1 MLQKKRKAEDNLND
15 TINKEIVNLNEEI
28 KNNTI
33 NNNNDNIEVKIEEKD
48 KGKKNKK
55 DKKKKKDDK
64 KDNEDNEKDSIKKD
78 EQIDEKNN
86 NIIEENI
93 IENSDKKNNNSEKK
107 TKDNNSNNILNYF
120 KPKIKSS
127 LSSNNNLNRMSSTF
141 TFGRTESNNIE
152 IENNIN
158 EENLNNNLLIN
169 KNQNDNK
176 ENNSNQLFPFEIKNN
191 SLSFKEEYLRPDIP
205 EKIRNY
211 YLLSS
216 NDITKENYIFQLQN
230 YFSEIKK
237 TQYQNH
243 KQKTNT
249 MKIIFIHDSFM
260 QNKKFPEVK
269 SSKIKGKNPFSKDEY
284 LIDYDKDSEDEFMEE
299 NAEDIKSSDKEEE
312 DEEEEEDEGK
322 EEIDKFIVPDGHLSE
337 DEISEKDILE
347 ERKMFENSRG
357 KVGGIKDILSIRND
371 YKKPVIIDFQKE
383 IKNNDDKYK
392 LLINKLSISIFKSY
406 NVKDDF
412 NNNIDDDN
420 NIENNDFPI
429 KFVNKTKKNL
439 GYKDSIKN
447 HFEDIIRAI
456 HGSFDTKEQVTIM
469 LNEKYPDLSKKTLH
483 NFFRDKC
490 IKYKHNVNQKK
501 YWIVKHETLNE
512 LNLSQNEIQKILDKN
527 FNEFEEKE
535 KKRLE
540 EVELNRQKNGID
552 KVEKKNDEK
561 ENENS
566 NINTS
571 KKKQK
576 KKKIIIKKEV
586 QENKNENK
594 NGNLIELKE
603 ENNNKKN
610 SQSKESSEKK
620 KRKKNSK
627 KLVLNNMLITN
638 FSLMSPNKV
647 FNKINEKKPD
657 NEIIIEINNNDNMDI
672 DIEEA
677 KN

>member
-15 TINKEIVNLNEEI
+15 TINKGTDNLNEEN
-28 KNNTI
+28 KNNI
-33 NNNNDNIEVKIEEKD
+33 VNNNNDNSEVKIEEKD

-64 KDNEDNEKDSIKKD
+64 KDNEDNEKDSIKKED
-78 EQIDEKNN
+78 QIDEKNN
-86 NIIEENI
+86 NIIEENN

-120 KPKIKSS
+120 KPKIKTS
-127 LSSNNNLNRMSSTF
+127 LSSNNNNLNRMNSTF

-158 EENLNNNLLIN
+158 EVNLNNNLLIN
-169 KNQNDNK
+169 KNQNENK

-191 SLSFKEEYLRPDIP
+191 SLSFKEQHLRPDIP
-205 EKIRNY
+205 EKIKNY

-216 NDITKENYIFQLQN
+216 NNITKENYINQLQN

-243 KQKTNT
+243 KQKINT

-269 SSKIKGKNPFSKDEY
+269 SSKINGKNPFSKDEY
-284 LIDYDKDSEDEFMEE
+284 LIDYEKDSEDEYMEE
-299 NAEDIKSSDKEEE
+299 NAEDIKSSDKEDE

-371 YKKPVIIDFQKE
+371 YKKPVIIDFNKE
-383 IKNNDDKYK
+383 IRNNDDKYK

-412 NNNIDDDN
+412 NNNIDDDD

-490 IKYKHNVNQKK
+490 IKYKHNINQKK

-512 LNLSQNEIQKILDKN
+512 LNLSQNEIQNILDKN
-527 FNEFEEKE
+527 YNEFEEKE

-540 EVELNRQKNGID
+540 EVELNRQKNGIE

-566 NINTS
+566 TINTS
-571 KKKQK
+571 EKKQK
-576 KKKIIIKKEV
+576 KKKIKKEV
-586 QENKNENK
+586 QENKNENQ
-594 NGNLIELKE
+594 NENLIELKE
-603 ENNNKKN
+603 DNNKKL
-610 SQSKESSEKK
+610 SQSKENSEKK

-638 FSLMSPNKV
+638 FSLLSPNKV
-647 FNKINEKKPD
+647 FNKINEKKA
-657 NEIIIEINNNDNMDI
+657 NEEIIIEINNNDNMDI